1 MENTGNV
8 LLKMLMMVQL
18 LVICLKIDE
27 TITL

>member
-1 MENTGNV
+1 MENTGKV